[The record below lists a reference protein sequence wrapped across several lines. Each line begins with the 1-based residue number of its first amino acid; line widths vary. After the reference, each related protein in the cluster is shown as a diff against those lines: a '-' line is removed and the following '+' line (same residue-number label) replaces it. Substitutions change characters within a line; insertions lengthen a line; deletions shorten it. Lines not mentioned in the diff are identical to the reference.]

1 MFNLSEL
8 KSTILV
14 VDDQNTAR
22 RVLERMLSDD
32 YNILTAGSGEEG
44 LEMARDK
51 LPDLILLDMVM
62 PNMGGIEVCEE
73 LHSDPLTRKI
83 PVIFVTSMDD
93 RQTEETGL
101 NAGAVDYI
109 SKPPS
114 AGIVHARVQVQI
126 ERTTQNRF
134 IEAVAS
140 GYLSD
145 PEKIRQTAKNLLEP

>member
-1 MFNLSEL
+1 M
-8 KSTILV
+8 
-14 VDDQNTAR
+14 DDQNTAR

-44 LEMARDK
+44 LEIAQDK

-62 PNMGGIEVCEE
+62 PNMSGIEVCEE
-73 LHSDPLTRKI
+73 LKSDLLTRKI

-93 RQTEETGL
+93 RHNEETGL
-101 NAGAVDYI
+101 KAGAVDYI
-109 SKPPS
+109 PKPPS
-114 AGIVHARVQVQI
+114 PGIVHARVRVQL

-145 PEKIRQTAKNLLEP
+145 PEKIRQTAKNLLGL